1 MDMTQGAADQF
12 VGPTSAKAEVHTRE
26 NVAADHVNLQASLSS
41 LARLAAGQGQR
52 GLEDMLSH
60 VAGLAVQA
68 IPGAD
73 GAGLT
78 VLQDG
83 LADTIVGS
91 ADFVRAVDADQY
103 RIGEGPCITAATEA
117 RTVMTG
123 SIGTE
128 GAFPRFGPLA
138 AGLGVHSV
146 LSLPLQG
153 SDGVVGSLNVYAH
166 AENAYD
172 SHAIELGELFAAPA
186 AIAVQNAQALAQ
198 SRRLATTI
206 QIAVASRATVD
217 RAIGIL
223 LARFGCTAEQ
233 ALQQLRDMSQ
243 AQNRDLILL
252 AQDLL
257 DGAVL
262 KSRSAQTGD

>member
-1 MDMTQGAADQF
+1 MTQGTADELAGTFSTKPEVHSAETLAADD
-12 VGPTSAKAEVHTRE
+12 AHLR
-26 NVAADHVNLQASLSS
+26 ASLAS
-41 LARLAAGQGQR
+41 LARVGPGQGQL
-52 GLEDMLSH
+52 GLEEMLTH

-83 LADTIVGS
+83 MPDTIVGS

-103 RIGEGPCITAATEA
+103 RIGEGPCITAASEE

-128 GAFPRFGPLA
+128 SAFPQFGPVA
-138 AGLGVHSV
+138 AGRGVHSV
-146 LSLPLQG
+146 LSLPLHG
-153 SDGVVGSLNVYAH
+153 SEGVVGSLNVYAH
-166 AENAYD
+166 AENAFD
-172 SHAIELGELFAAPA
+172 THSIELGELFAAPA

-198 SRRLATTI
+198 SRRLASTI
-206 QIAVASRATVD
+206 QMAVASQGTID

-223 LARFGCTAEQ
+223 LARFGCTAEE
-233 ALQQLRDMSQ
+233 AWQQLRDMSQ
-243 AQNRDLILL
+243 AQSRELL
-252 AQDLL
+252 QIAQDLL

-262 KSRSAQTGD
+262 NSRSAQTGD